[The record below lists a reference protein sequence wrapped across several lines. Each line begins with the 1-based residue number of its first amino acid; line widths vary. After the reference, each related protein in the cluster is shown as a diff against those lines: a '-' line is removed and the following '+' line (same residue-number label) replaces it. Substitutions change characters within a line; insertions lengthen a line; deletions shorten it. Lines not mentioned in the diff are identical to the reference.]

1 METTVPAPP
10 APSGPI
16 HIRRWPSEA
25 PLTVLVVIAAILIWA
40 VVVVSIVGIVY
51 ALFLALFFFFAHIT
65 FVAHV
70 RGSGVRLTP
79 EQFPEIHRRV
89 EALSDR
95 AGLSH
100 APEAYL
106 LQAGGLLNALA
117 TKFLR
122 SRFLVLYTD
131 LLEACGEDDSAR
143 DMIIGHELGHI
154 RAGHLNAMWF
164 LAPGFFVPFL
174 GAACSRAREY
184 TCDRYGLALCGD
196 ARGSLAG
203 LAILAAGRERG
214 PKVNMESLVRQ
225 KTSLNTGFMT
235 LGKWLAGHPPLCDR
249 VAALEPRLAA
259 NLGGLSRG
267 PVRAAIGVVLVL
279 GTMLFSFG
287 YFVARVLPEF
297 RKALTHGTAQ
307 VGHATA
313 PPGPEAPMPAVDP
326 AQAAKRIDG
335 DLAALAAIAE
345 DFRKTT
351 GRYPAD
357 VDALYGLW
365 RTARPNEHEPLD
377 PYTGDYYEYEPQGD
391 QFLLWSLG
399 ADGKNGTAD
408 DVHFF
413 GGARVTPPEK

>member
-1 METTVPAPP
+1 MTVPAPP
-10 APSGPI
+10 ASDGPI
-16 HIRRWPSEA
+16 HVRRWPSEA

-51 ALFLALFFFFAHIT
+51 ALFLAVFFFFAHIT
-65 FVAHV
+65 FLAHV

-95 AGLSH
+95 AGLSRP
-100 APEAYL
+100 PEAYL

-131 LLEACGEDDSAR
+131 LLEACGEDTAAR
-143 DMIIGHELGHI
+143 DMIIGHEIGHI
-154 RAGHLNAMWF
+154 RAGHLNAMWL

-196 ARGSLAG
+196 PRGSPAG
-203 LAILAAGRERG
+203 LAILSAGRERG
-214 PKVNMESLVRQ
+214 PRVNLESLARQ
-225 KTSLNTGFMT
+225 REGLNTGFMT

-249 VAALEPRLAA
+249 VAALEPRLMG
-259 NLGGLSRG
+259 NLGGLTRG
-267 PVRAAIGVVLVL
+267 PVRAAIGVALVL
-279 GTMLFSFG
+279 GTLLFSSG
-287 YFVARVLPEF
+287 YFVARVIPEF
-297 RKALTHGTAQ
+297 RKALTHSRTQAAGA
-307 VGHATA
+307 A
-313 PPGPEAPMPAVDP
+313 GPSSRPEIPTTAVDP
-326 AQAAKRIDG
+326 THAGRQID
-335 DLAALAAIAE
+335 DDFAALAAVAE

-351 GRYPAD
+351 RRYPAD
-357 VDALYGLW
+357 ADALYGLW
-365 RTARPNEHEPLD
+365 RTSRPNDPEPLD
-377 PYTGDYYEYEPQGD
+377 PYTGDDYLYAPQGN
-391 QFLLWSLG
+391 QFLLWSVGPDG
-399 ADGKNGTAD
+399 ANGTAD

-413 GGARVTPPEK
+413 GGAKVPAPEK